1 MLIPLLIASVE
12 ATNDLLSGSAMGN
25 VGGWMRLLLVFD
37 VIFVAASVMAF
48 EYVIED

>member
-1 MLIPLLIASVE
+1 
-12 ATNDLLSGSAMGN
+12 MGN
-25 VGGWMRLLLVFD
+25 VGGWMRLLVVFD